1 MAMTFTSEVTLAG
14 PSPLSFRKTRACRQK
29 SKTGCTTCKLRR
41 VKCDETKPSCMRCK
55 NFGRKCDGYEYSPK
69 DKPAWL
75 MGPTIS
81 TGICQEVIEPPLV
94 SIPPSVS
101 VINFRSEQEG
111 QYFDF
116 FCRETVFELAGGSE
130 KKLFNVIILQ
140 SCHTDTSIRHAVTAI
155 AALSKAMKVSKSMHR
170 DEGEAG
176 FQRISN
182 QVEIHHRYALKQ
194 YGKSLRYL
202 RDLVQ
207 TSQNPLRIPLLVSL
221 IIFCFENFHGNTQ
234 LADKHIY
241 SALKM
246 MHHHEAFS
254 SYPHHNLLL
263 SSPAPDLV
271 ENEIVAAY
279 LHLALAIV
287 TRPDDPDSLSGKVL
301 DLISADIL
309 PPDIPRQ
316 LGSLAEAE
324 VHLEHVLYHSL
335 PSIPRADLEKRLASP
350 DLSPQGLAISLS
362 RLQKLYPKAS
372 SPILTGFEFPTF
384 SSSFQDWQRAFQ
396 PIISYAQSSL
406 GNADYVA
413 ATTLQIKALGIG
425 LMGQG
430 VFLDYRIS
438 DYFLPTFRQIV
449 SLSQKLVSDPRFL
462 KTFVFDAGI
471 VPSLFVVIYACP
483 DQSIRR
489 DAVMVLKEVAPRREG
504 TWDALKIASIGQMLL
519 DSEEIGPITAKST
532 FSPFDDIN
540 LISPTTYEEIKT
552 PILQSPRPR
561 RRSLLV
567 SPPLW
572 KRGTERGFGADIS

>member
-1 MAMTFTSEVTLAG
+1 M
-14 PSPLSFRKTRACRQK
+14 SFRV
-29 SKTGCTTCKLRR
+29 RR

-75 MGPTIS
+75 LGPTIS
-81 TGICQEVIEPPLV
+81 TGISQEIIEPPPV
-94 SIPPSVS
+94 SIPPSIS
-101 VINFRSEQEG
+101 VMNFRSEQEA

-116 FCRETVFELAGGSE
+116 FCKETVFELAGGSE

-140 SCHTDTSIRHAVTAI
+140 SCHTDTSVRHAATAI
-155 AALSKAMKVSKSMHR
+155 AALSKAMKASKFMDHK
-170 DEGEAG
+170 EGEAG
-176 FQRISN
+176 FQRISD

-202 RDLVQ
+202 RNLVQ
-207 TSQNPLRIPLLVSL
+207 TSQNSLRIPLLVSL
-221 IIFCFENFHGNTQ
+221 IIFCFENFHGNTM

-246 MHHHEAFS
+246 MHHHEAIS
-254 SYPHHNLLL
+254 IYPRHNLLL

-316 LGSLAEAE
+316 LGNLEEAE
-324 VHLEHVLYHSL
+324 IHLEHVLYHSL
-335 PSIPRADLEKRLASP
+335 PNIPRADLEKRLASP
-350 DLSPQGLAISLS
+350 GLSPQGLATSFL
-362 RLQKLYPKAS
+362 RLQKLHPEAS
-372 SPILTGFEFPTF
+372 SPILTGFEFPMF

-396 PIISYAQSSL
+396 PIISYAQSPL
-406 GNADYVA
+406 GSADYIA

-438 DYFLPTFRQIV
+438 DHFLPIFRQII

-471 VPSLFVVIYACP
+471 IPSLFVVIYACP
-483 DQSIRR
+483 DQSIRK
-489 DAVMVLKEVAPRREG
+489 DAVMILKEAAPRREG

-519 DSEEIGPITAKST
+519 DSEERGPICTNSA
-532 FSPFDDIN
+532 FSPLDDIN
-540 LISPTTYEEIKT
+540 LMSPTTYEEIKT
-552 PILQSPRPR
+552 PILKFPRPR

-572 KRGTERGFGADIS
+572 ERGTERGLGAGIS

>member
-1 MAMTFTSEVTLAG
+1 MAMTFSSEFTLAG
-14 PSPLSFRKTRACRQK
+14 STATSKKTRACRQK
-29 SKTGCTTCKLRR
+29 SKTGCTTCKIRR

-55 NFGRKCDGYEYSPK
+55 NFGRKCDGYEYNPK

-81 TGICQEVIEPPLV
+81 TGISQEVIETPSV
-94 SIPPSVS
+94 AIPPTIS
-101 VINFRSEQEG
+101 VIDFGNEQEA

-116 FCRETVFELAGGSE
+116 FCKETVFELAGGSE

-140 SCHTDTSIRHAVTAI
+140 ACHTDTSVRHAVTAI
-155 AALSKAMKVSKSMHR
+155 AALSKAMKASKYLDQS
-170 DEGEAG
+170 EGEAG
-176 FQRISN
+176 FQRISD
-182 QVEIHHRYALKQ
+182 QVEMHHRYALKQ

-202 RDLVQ
+202 RNLVQ
-207 TSQNPLRIPLLVSL
+207 TSQNFLRIPLLVSL

-254 SYPHHNLLL
+254 SHPCHNLLL

-271 ENEIVAAY
+271 ENEIVTAY

-287 TRPDDPDSLSGKVL
+287 TRPDDPDSLSRKVL
-301 DLISADIL
+301 DLISV
-309 PPDIPRQ
+309 DIPPPNIPQQ
-316 LGSLAEAE
+316 LCNLEEAE
-324 VHLEHVLYHSL
+324 IHLEHVLYHSL

-350 DLSPQGLAISLS
+350 ALSPKGLATSFSKLQ
-362 RLQKLYPKAS
+362 RLHLEAS
-372 SPILTGFEFPTF
+372 SPILTGFEFPMF
-384 SSSFQDWQRAFQ
+384 SSIFQDWQRAFQ
-396 PIISYAQSSL
+396 PIISYAQSRL
-406 GNADYVA
+406 GNAHYVA
-413 ATTLQIKALGIG
+413 ATTLHIKALGIE

-438 DYFLPTFRQIV
+438 DHFLPIFRQII

-471 VPSLFVVIYACP
+471 IPSLFVVIYACP
-483 DQSIRR
+483 DQNIRK
-489 DAVMVLKEVAPRREG
+489 DAVMILKEAAPRREG
-504 TWDALKIASIGQMLL
+504 TWDALKIATIGQMLL
-519 DSEEIGPITAKST
+519 ESEEVGPIITKLT
-532 FSPFDDIN
+532 FSPLDDIN
-540 LISPTTYEEIKT
+540 VMLPTSYDEIET
-552 PILQSPRPR
+552 PIIQSPRPR

-572 KRGTERGFGADIS
+572 QRGPERGFGIDIS

>member
-1 MAMTFTSEVTLAG
+1 MLHTM
-14 PSPLSFRKTRACRQK
+14 
-29 SKTGCTTCKLRR
+29 KLRR

-75 MGPTIS
+75 KGPTIS
-81 TGICQEVIEPPLV
+81 TGISQEFIEPPPV
-94 SIPPSVS
+94 SIPPSIS
-101 VINFRSEQEG
+101 VINFRDDQDA

-116 FCRETVFELAGGSE
+116 FRRETVFELAGGSQ

-140 SCHTDTSIRHAVTAI
+140 SCHTDTSVRHAATAI
-155 AALSKAMKVSKSMHR
+155 AALSKAMKASKHM
-170 DEGEAG
+170 DQNEGEAG
-176 FQRISN
+176 FQRISE
-182 QVEIHHRYALKQ
+182 QVEIHHQYALK
-194 YGKSLRYL
+194 
-202 RDLVQ
+202 
-207 TSQNPLRIPLLVSL
+207 
-221 IIFCFENFHGNTQ
+221 H
-234 LADKHIY
+234 
-241 SALKM
+241 ALKM
-246 MHHHEAFS
+246 MHHHKAIS
-254 SYPHHNLLL
+254 SHPRHNLLL

-301 DLISADIL
+301 ELISADIQ
-309 PPDIPRQ
+309 PPNIPRQ
-316 LGSLAEAE
+316 LGNLEEAE

-335 PSIPRADLEKRLASP
+335 PNIPRADLERRLASP
-350 DLSPQGLAISLS
+350 DLSPQGLANSFS
-362 RLQKLYPKAS
+362 RLQRLHPEVS
-372 SPILTGFEFPTF
+372 SPILMGFEFPKF

-396 PIISYAQSSL
+396 PIISYAQSPL
-406 GNADYVA
+406 GNADYIA

-438 DYFLPTFRQIV
+438 DHFLPIFRQII
-449 SLSQKLVSDPRFL
+449 SLSQNLVSDPRFL

-471 VPSLFVVIYACP
+471 IPSLFVVIYACP

-489 DAVMVLKEVAPRREG
+489 DAVMILREAAPRREG

-519 DSEEIGPITAKST
+519 DSEEIGPISTKSA
-532 FSPFDDIN
+532 FSPLDDIN
-540 LISPTTYEEIKT
+540 LMSPTTYEEIKT
-552 PILQSPRPR
+552 PILKSPRPR

-572 KRGTERGFGADIS
+572 ERGTERGFGADIS

>member
-1 MAMTFTSEVTLAG
+1 MAMSFSSDITLAG

-41 VKCDETKPSCMRCK
+41 VKCDETKPSCMRCI

-81 TGICQEVIEPPLV
+81 TGISQEVVESPPF
-94 SIPPSVS
+94 SIPPSIS
-101 VINFRSEQEG
+101 VLNFGNEQEA

-116 FCRETVFELAGGSE
+116 FCKETVFELAGGFK

-140 SCHTDTSIRHAVTAI
+140 SCHTDTSVRHAATAI
-155 AALSKAMKVSKSMHR
+155 AALSKAMKVSKCI
-170 DEGEAG
+170 DPKEGEAG
-176 FQRISN
+176 FKRISD
-182 QVEIHHRYALKQ
+182 QVEMHRRYALKQ
-194 YGKSLRYL
+194 YGRSIRYL
-202 RDLVQ
+202 RNLIR
-207 TSQNPLRIPLLVSL
+207 TTQNSLRIPLLVSL

-246 MHHHEAFS
+246 MHHHEAIS
-254 SYPHHNLLL
+254 SHPHHNPLL

-271 ENEIVAAY
+271 ENEIVTAY

-287 TRPDDPDSLSGKVL
+287 TRPDDPDSLSDKVL
-301 DLISADIL
+301 DLISNDI
-309 PPDIPRQ
+309 PKPDIPRQ
-316 LGSLAEAE
+316 LDNLAEAE

-335 PSIPRADLEKRLASP
+335 PKIPRADLQRRLASP
-350 DLSPQGLAISLS
+350 DLSPQGLAISFS
-362 RLQKLYPKAS
+362 RIQKLHPEAS
-372 SPILTGFEFPTF
+372 SPILTGFEFPKF

-396 PIISYAQSSL
+396 PIISHAQSPL
-406 GNADYVA
+406 GNVDYIA
-413 ATTLQIKALGIG
+413 AATLQIKALGIG

-438 DYFLPTFRQIV
+438 DHFLPIFRQII

-471 VPSLFVVIYACP
+471 IPSLFVVIYACP
-483 DQSIRR
+483 DQKIRR
-489 DAVMVLKEVAPRREG
+489 DAVTILREAGPRREG

-519 DSEEIGPITAKST
+519 DSEEIGPIKTKST
-532 FSPFDDIN
+532 FLPLNDIN
-540 LISPTTYEEIKT
+540 LMSPTVYEEIQT

-572 KRGTERGFGADIS
+572 ERGSERGFVMNSS

>member
-1 MAMTFTSEVTLAG
+1 MAMSFSSDITLAG

-41 VKCDETKPSCMRCK
+41 VKCDEAKPSCMRCI

-81 TGICQEVIEPPLV
+81 TGISQEVIESPPF
-94 SIPPSVS
+94 SIPPSIS
-101 VINFRSEQEG
+101 VLNFGNEQEA

-116 FCRETVFELAGGSE
+116 FCKETVFELAGGFK

-140 SCHTDTSIRHAVTAI
+140 SCHTDTSVRHAATAI
-155 AALSKAMKVSKSMHR
+155 AALSKAMKVSKCINPK
-170 DEGEAG
+170 EGEAG
-176 FQRISN
+176 FKRI
-182 QVEIHHRYALKQ
+182 Y
-194 YGKSLRYL
+194 
-202 RDLVQ
+202 
-207 TSQNPLRIPLLVSL
+207 
-221 IIFCFENFHGNTQ
+221 GNTQ

-246 MHHHEAFS
+246 MHHHEAIS
-254 SYPHHNLLL
+254 SHPHHNLLL

-271 ENEIVAAY
+271 ENEIVTAY

-287 TRPDDPDSLSGKVL
+287 TRPDDPDSLSDKVL
-301 DLISADIL
+301 DLISTDM
-309 PPDIPRQ
+309 PKPDIPRQ
-316 LGSLAEAE
+316 LDNLAEAE

-335 PSIPRADLEKRLASP
+335 PKIPRADLQRRLASP
-350 DLSPQGLAISLS
+350 DLSPQGLAISFS
-362 RLQKLYPKAS
+362 RLQKLHPEAS
-372 SPILTGFEFPTF
+372 SPILTGFEFPKF

-396 PIISYAQSSL
+396 PIISYAQSPS
-406 GNADYVA
+406 GKADYIA

-438 DYFLPTFRQIV
+438 DHFLPIFRQII

-471 VPSLFVVIYACP
+471 IPSLFVVIYACP
-483 DQSIRR
+483 DQKIRR
-489 DAVMVLKEVAPRREG
+489 DAVTILREAGPRREG

-519 DSEEIGPITAKST
+519 DSEEIGPIKTKST
-532 FSPFDDIN
+532 FLPLNDIN
-540 LISPTTYEEIKT
+540 LMSPTVYEEIQT

-572 KRGTERGFGADIS
+572 ERGSERGFVMNSS